1 MNRKYKNKQLLKI
14 LIGVAWIDGIIQ
26 MEERNYLKYILEYHG
41 LSKDIELQYFLSEL
55 KPIKANQC
63 YQWLE
68 EYLGNNPTRED
79 YQELLESLSA
89 LIYSDGDIQI
99 QEAQLLN
106 KLQFLDP
113 SQNYYQLSFARTVKI
128 LQKMFR
134 NAIDKIVQD

>member
-1 MNRKYKNKQLLKI
+1 
-14 LIGVAWIDGIIQ
+14 
-26 MEERNYLKYILEYHG
+26 
-41 LSKDIELQYFLSEL
+41 L

>member
-134 NAIDKIVQD
+134 NAIDKIVQN

>member
-1 MNRKYKNKQLLKI
+1 MNKTYKNKQLLKI

-26 MEERNYLKYILEYHG
+26 VEERNYLKYMSEYHG
-41 LSKDIELQYFLSEL
+41 LSNDIELQYFLSEL
-55 KPIKANQC
+55 KPIKADQC

-68 EYLGNNPTRED
+68 EYLGNNPTTED

-106 KLQFLDP
+106 KLQLFDP
-113 SQNYYQLSFARTVKI
+113 SQNYYQSNFAKLAKL
-128 LQKMFR
+128 LQQIFR
-134 NAIDKIVQD
+134 NAIDKIV

>member
-26 MEERNYLKYILEYHG
+26 MEERNYLKHILEYHG